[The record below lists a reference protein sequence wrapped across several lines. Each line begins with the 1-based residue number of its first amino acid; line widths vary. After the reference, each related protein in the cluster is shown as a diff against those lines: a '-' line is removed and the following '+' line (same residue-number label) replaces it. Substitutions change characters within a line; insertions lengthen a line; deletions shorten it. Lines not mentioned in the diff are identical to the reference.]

1 MSFGESHHHLP
12 QAHRGPRAL
21 ALALTGCYAALALI
35 ASNSSA
41 EPSAGRAT
49 ASNDASGRAAVAGS
63 RARLVVEAAPKSIAV
78 DPRTRQMNYRLL
90 ATKRGRG
97 SSGVVRLC
105 ARKWPHGRLRLLGQR
120 CETVANVDP
129 GDSAEHE
136 FGFRVLDRA
145 RGKLSQIRF
154 RARGHDVEPAA
165 TTASLRV
172 RQRARPSKTVIVRK
186 YEFLPRTITVGRGD
200 RVIWKGETGSHSVT
214 FERDTGSPFGWE
226 RFDEWVSP
234 GTRLLRTTRRRGT
247 FRYYCRPHGSMRGKL
262 IVR

>member
-1 MSFGESHHHLP
+1 MSFSESHHRPP
-12 QAHRGPRAL
+12 QAHRRPRAL
-21 ALALTGCYAALALI
+21 ALALTGGCAALALI

-41 EPSAGRAT
+41 EPNAGRAT
-49 ASNDASGRAAVAGS
+49 ASNDASGRVHAVGS

-145 RGKLSQIRF
+145 RGKLSKIRF
-154 RARGHDVEPAA
+154 RARGHDVEPAS
-165 TTASLRV
+165 TNVWLRV
-172 RQRARPSKTVIVRK
+172 RQRPRPSKTVAVHNFEYR
-186 YEFLPRTITVGRGD
+186 PTVVKMRRGD
-200 RVIWKGETGSHSVT
+200 RVVWKGKSGSHTVT
-214 FERDTGSPFGWE
+214 FSSSGSPFGWE
-226 RFDEWVSP
+226 RFSETVSS
-234 GTRLLRTTRRRGT
+234 GERLLRTARRRGT
-247 FRYYCRPHGSMRGKL
+247 FRYYCIFHYGMGGS
-262 IVR
+262 VRVR